1 MNKIKLSDLFLWILL
16 PVLFL
21 IQGCE
26 TSQTGTGAGSGRYK
40 KSSGKMGSSKF
51 PDTYLNDFSQYEIGD
66 DELQGMIVLEGDFT
80 VTADGDNKVVTL
92 PANPLDDF
100 GILFGPRNTGNL
112 GVQARFKSERK
123 GRRYPVF
130 GVAMGG
136 VNGYHLKLNPAHK
149 QLQLTLEGEVMAFT
163 PFQWQNGE
171 WITIRL
177 QREKVKGTENWNIL
191 GKGWHGDQEPAE
203 WQINFSSS
211 KEESAGKS
219 SVWAAPYS
227 TQPIHIDDLTVIY
240 REEK

>member
-1 MNKIKLSDLFLWILL
+1 MNNSTFFIWFLLPILL
-16 PVLFL
+16 LT
-21 IQGCE
+21 QGCE
-26 TSQTGTGAGSGRYK
+26 TTSETGGGQ
-40 KSSGKMGSSKF
+40 SSGKTGSKKF
-51 PDTYLNDFSQYEIGD
+51 PDTYLNDFSQYELGD
-66 DELQGMIVLEGDFT
+66 DELEGMIVLEGDFT
-80 VTADGDNKVVTL
+80 VTAKGENKVVTL
-92 PANPLDDF
+92 PSDPLDDF
-100 GILFGPRNTGNL
+100 GILFGPRNSGEL

-149 QLQLTLEGEVMAFT
+149 QLQLIREGEVMAFT

-177 QREKVKGTENWNIL
+177 QREKVKGSENWNIL
-191 GKGWHGDQEPAE
+191 GKAWHGDEEPVE
-203 WQINFSSS
+203 WQIDYGSN
-211 KEESAGKS
+211 KEESAGKA

-240 REEK
+240 REQE